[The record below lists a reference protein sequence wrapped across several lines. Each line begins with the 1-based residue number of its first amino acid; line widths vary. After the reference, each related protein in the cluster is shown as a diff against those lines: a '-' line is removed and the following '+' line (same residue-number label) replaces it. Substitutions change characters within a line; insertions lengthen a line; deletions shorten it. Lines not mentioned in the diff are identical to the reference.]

1 MVYVGRDLD
10 EYPESRAASLRKI
23 VKDLLDAEDTGYTAD
38 QIAQKVNE
46 HILSIR
52 PRVSELYTKELV
64 FDTGRRGIN
73 SSGKKAIIWKSM
85 KWWDK
90 Q

>member
-1 MVYVGRDLD
+1 MVYVGRNLD

-23 VKDLLDAEDTGYTAD
+23 VKNLLDAEDIGYTAD
-38 QIAQKVNE
+38 QIAHKIDE

-73 SSGKKAIIWKSM
+73 SSGKKAIVWKSVR
-85 KWWDK
+85 WWNK
-90 Q
+90 E

>member
-1 MVYVGRDLD
+1 MVHVGRNLD

-23 VKDLLDAEDTGYTAD
+23 VKNLLDAEDVGYTAD
-38 QIAQKVNE
+38 QIAHKIDE

-64 FDTGRRGIN
+64 FDTGERGIN
-73 SSGKKAIIWKSM
+73 SSGKKAIVWKSIR
-85 KWWDK
+85 WWNK
-90 Q
+90 E

>member
-1 MVYVGRDLD
+1 MVYVGRNLD

-23 VKDLLDAEDTGYTAD
+23 VKNLLDAEDIGYTAD
-38 QIAQKVNE
+38 QIAHKIDE

-64 FDTGRRGIN
+64 FDTGERGIN
-73 SSGKKAIIWKSM
+73 SSGKKAIVWKSVR
-85 KWWDK
+85 WWNK
-90 Q
+90 E